1 MRLKIA
7 MNSIYRTLY
16 GELKKKRM
24 TYADLA
30 KIVNCA
36 ESSIKNKMNG
46 KTKFSINEAIII
58 RNEVAPE
65 MAIDELFAVE
75 DTLT

>member
-1 MRLKIA
+1 

-30 KIVNCA
+30 KLIGCA
-36 ESSIKNKMNG
+36 ESSVKNKMNG
-46 KTKFSINEAIII
+46 KTKFSINDAIII
-58 RNEVAPE
+58 RNKVSPE
-65 MAIDELFAVE
+65 MSIDELFAVE
-75 DTLT
+75 NGSA